1 MPTRLKI
8 DGNVHTVDADPETP
22 LLWVIRDY
30 LNMTG
35 TKFGCGVSQCGACTV
50 LMDGR
55 AIRSCVTPLRSV
67 GDSEIMTIQNRTDP
81 LLKKLQQVWIDEDVV
96 QCGYC
101 QPGQIMTAAGLLR
114 SNPHPSEAEIVAAM
128 EGNICRCGTYNRIK
142 AAIAAAAKEG

>member
-101 QPGQIMTAAGLLR
+101 QPGQIMTAVGLLR